1 MASITLRVRTTA
13 GKSLDVV
20 VEPSQTVGDLK
31 SIIAELEGLP
41 VAEQKVTLKGKA
53 LEDDKQLSTY
63 ALSDKAQLMLIRVPN
78 LKSAVK
84 AEASAVTAAAVAAV
98 AGVTQPASNKRPE
111 GEQPKERKLCV
122 AERCGFFGS
131 ADQDDMCSKC
141 YKDAAQKKR
150 ELAAQEAAKAEKDKG
165 VAEDNVPDQK
175 IVVEQTDFEKCWT
188 CAKRIGLLGFSCR
201 CGYKFCAFHRYSD
214 DHNCPVDYKQLD
226 RKKLVVL
233 NPRVETTKVKK
244 I

>member
-1 MASITLRVRTTA
+1 MMASITLRVRTTA

-31 SIIAELEGLP
+31 SMIAELEGLP

-53 LEDDKQLSTY
+53 LEDDKQLSAY

-78 LKSAVK
+78 LKSAIKPETNV
-84 AEASAVTAAAVAAV
+84 AAVAAA
-98 AGVTQPASNKRPE
+98 AGVTQPVSSKRPE
-111 GEQPKERKLCV
+111 GELPKERKLCV

-150 ELAAQEAAKAEKDKG
+150 ELAAQEAAKAEKDKKG
-165 VAEDNVPDQK
+165 GAADELPDQK

-226 RKKLVVL
+226 RKKLTVL